1 MRGKK
6 VKQEYKFSYG
16 CPANFIANQ
25 LLMIIGRIGEFYLG
39 VTLLC
44 IVLSRVFG
52 GEDSVSLFFQ
62 KFIGILISFLPLYS
76 IPTSIALA
84 VIPKKV
90 VLDDEFVR
98 IYRYLI
104 MRYYPTWGFND
115 KFSYRDIIVCEK
127 YGKKSRIFGRNY
139 LHCPVVFFERED
151 VVKIVV
157 ENDRNDR
164 VYLVPVQNPDD
175 FINEVWKRVQLAKSK
190 ENDETSQSAVPTNMF
205 QFDLQRGY
213 MPDCDEIVLGV
224 NGVEFKTDKSTA
236 DLINVKSISYND
248 IQLCKKSDKHSINGF
263 DSDNIVE
270 IQTPSQT
277 YYIPI
282 KNPYDFINELYK
294 KLNTC
299 NQ

>member
-16 CPANFIANQ
+16 VPANFIANQ
-25 LLMIIGRIGEFYLG
+25 LVMIIGRIGEFCLG
-39 VTLLC
+39 VFLLC
-44 IVLSRVFG
+44 IVLSRVFD

-62 KFIGILISFLPLYS
+62 RFIGVLILFLPLYS
-76 IPTSIALA
+76 IPASIALA

-98 IYRYLI
+98 IYRHLF
-104 MRYYPTWGFND
+104 MYYPTWGFND
-115 KFSYRDIIVCEK
+115 KFSYKDIIVCEK
-127 YGKKSRIFGRNY
+127 YGKRSRIFGQNY
-139 LHCPVVFFERED
+139 LQCPVVFFERED

-164 VYLVPVQNPDD
+164 TYLVPVQNPDD
-175 FINEVWKRVQLAKSK
+175 FINEVWKRVELAKSN
-190 ENDETSQSAVPTNMF
+190 ENDETSKAAVPTNMF

-224 NGVEFKTDKSTA
+224 NGVEFKTDKATSN
-236 DLINVKSISYND
+236 LINVKSISYND
-248 IQLCKKSDKHSINGF
+248 IQLCKKSDKHSINGI
-263 DSDNIVE
+263 DSNNIVE
-270 IQTPSQT
+270 IQTPSQI

>member
-1 MRGKK
+1 M
-6 VKQEYKFSYG
+6 KQEYKFSYG
-16 CPANFIANQ
+16 VPANFIANQ
-25 LLMIIGRIGEFYLG
+25 LVMIIGRIGEFCLG
-39 VTLLC
+39 VFLLC
-44 IVLSRVFG
+44 IVLSRVFD

-62 KFIGILISFLPLYS
+62 RFIGVLILFLPLYS
-76 IPTSIALA
+76 IPASIALA

-98 IYRYLI
+98 IYRHLF
-104 MRYYPTWGFND
+104 MYYPTWGFND
-115 KFSYRDIIVCEK
+115 KFSYKDIIVCEK
-127 YGKKSRIFGRNY
+127 YGKRSRIFGQNY
-139 LHCPVVFFERED
+139 LQCPVVFFERED

-164 VYLVPVQNPDD
+164 TYLVPVQNPDD
-175 FINEVWKRVQLAKSK
+175 FINEVWKRVELAKSN
-190 ENDETSQSAVPTNMF
+190 ENDETSKAAVPTNMF

-224 NGVEFKTDKSTA
+224 NGVEFKTDKATA
-236 DLINVKSISYND
+236 DLINVKSISYNH
-248 IQLCKKSDKHSINGF
+248 IQLCKKSDKHSINGV